1 MRSLTVISF
10 VCALFVAIIHAQNAN
25 NADDGDAQIPPFP
38 KGLPQTLRKMSSQA
52 KAETKEEAEK
62 RKAFL
67 TAVHNKQMADGG
79 DERPARR
86 RPAKPKIPLRD
97 RNPAKDSPPRSKV
110 RLTAAQIEEI
120 DMAKKA
126 AKRRNAVAMK
136 HAANKR
142 RDEEQLDKQVQ
153 QLVKES
159 KSCQKDPKTFTATE
173 KATCERLKLNYDT
186 NNDGRA
192 DLVEITEK
200 TEKMM
205 EDMRAAK
212 TKMQLE
218 KIRPTS
224 PRKVGEKSE
233 RPRRPPPPSVMAGLS
248 DPKPRS
254 PSKEDLK
261 KRRNTARVPLSPKM
275 VKQPEA

>member
-1 MRSLTVISF
+1 M
-10 VCALFVAIIHAQNAN
+10 
-25 NADDGDAQIPPFP
+25 
-38 KGLPQTLRKMSSQA
+38 
-52 KAETKEEAEK
+52 
-62 RKAFL
+62 
-67 TAVHNKQMADGG
+67 
-79 DERPARR
+79 
-86 RPAKPKIPLRD
+86 
-97 RNPAKDSPPRSKV
+97 
-110 RLTAAQIEEI
+110 
-120 DMAKKA
+120 
-126 AKRRNAVAMK
+126 
-136 HAANKR
+136 
-142 RDEEQLDKQVQ
+142 
-153 QLVKES
+153 
-159 KSCQKDPKTFTATE
+159 
-173 KATCERLKLNYDT
+173 KLNYDT

-192 DLVEITEK
+192 DLVEIREK

-224 PRKVGEKSE
+224 PRKAGEKSE
-233 RPRRPPPPSVMAGLS
+233 RPRRPPPPSVLAGLS